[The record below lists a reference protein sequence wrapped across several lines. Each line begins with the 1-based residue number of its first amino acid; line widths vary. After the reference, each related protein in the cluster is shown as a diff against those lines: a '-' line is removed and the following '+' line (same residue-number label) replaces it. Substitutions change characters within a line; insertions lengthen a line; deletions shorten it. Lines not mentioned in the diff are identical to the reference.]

1 MCIELWETLKPK
13 FVCTFLRIQNFHQ
26 STFSRNAMEG
36 FGIGKT
42 LWEGKHRWQDHEI
55 ENIKLVIQDL
65 QKMGLCADLVK
76 LCCNVVL
83 LFWKLSLYGVAG
95 LCCNLFCCS
104 LASHV
109 KWLLICPVCFN
120 KIHVD
125 VMNVICFNLKNY
137 DIDFLLLWWINH
149 EFIYFIFFGR
159 PICFVACA
167 KTLLWFWT
175 KTWAFL

>member
-1 MCIELWETLKPK
+1 
-13 FVCTFLRIQNFHQ
+13 
-26 STFSRNAMEG
+26 
-36 FGIGKT
+36 
-42 LWEGKHRWQDHEI
+42 
-55 ENIKLVIQDL
+55 
-65 QKMGLCADLVK
+65 MGLCADLVK
-76 LCCNVVL
+76 LCCSVVL

-149 EFIYFIFFGR
+149 EFIYFFFFGR

-167 KTLLWFWT
+167 RTLLWYWT
-175 KTWAFL
+175 KTWTRTLLCFVANILPLFIFWIAKTWQCN